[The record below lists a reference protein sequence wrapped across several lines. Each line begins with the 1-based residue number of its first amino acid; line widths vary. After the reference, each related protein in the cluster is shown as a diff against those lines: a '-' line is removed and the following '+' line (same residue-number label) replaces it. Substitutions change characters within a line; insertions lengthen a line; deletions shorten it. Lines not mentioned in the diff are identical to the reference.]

1 MANFNFNRVVIG
13 GRLTRTPELYEA
25 GKDHTVA
32 RFSVAVNRAGKDA
45 GTDFI
50 TCKAWDKQADFITN
64 YFDKGD
70 SICIEGRLE
79 TGSYDNDN
87 GDTVYTTDL
96 VVERAYFVDS
106 LADKDDSDE
115 VDDTITQSRIKQ
127 KPAPIKNTRKGGK
140 R

>member
-1 MANFNFNRVVIG
+1 MANFNFNKVVIG
-13 GRLTRTPELYEA
+13 GRLTKAPELYEA

-45 GTDFI
+45 GADFI

-79 TGSYDNDN
+79 TGSYENDN
-87 GDTVYTTDL
+87 GDTIYTTDL
-96 VVERAYFVDS
+96 VVDRAYFVDS
-106 LADKDDSDE
+106 LSERDDSDK
-115 VDDTITQSRIKQ
+115 VDDTINNSKGKKQ
-127 KPAPIKNTRKGGK
+127 APVKNTRKGGK